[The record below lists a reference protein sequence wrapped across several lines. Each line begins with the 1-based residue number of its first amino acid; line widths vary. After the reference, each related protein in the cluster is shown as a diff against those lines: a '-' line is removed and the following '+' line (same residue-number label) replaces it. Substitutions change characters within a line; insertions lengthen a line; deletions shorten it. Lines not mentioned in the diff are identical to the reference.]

1 MAAGTIVVAHNSA
14 GPKEDIVVPH
24 KGVKT
29 GFLAETEDEYADC
42 LFNIY
47 TMNSRERAQMR
58 KAALEHTD
66 IFSQEKFDQNFIE
79 NFNSYCIGQYFKSG
93 DDAGDKKQD

>member
-24 KGVKT
+24 KGIKT
-29 GFLAETEDEYADC
+29 GFLAETEEQYAEC

-47 TMNSRERAQMR
+47 TMNSRERAQVR
-58 KAALEHTD
+58 KAAGEHIG
-66 IFSQEKFDQNFIE
+66 IFSQEKFEQNFID
-79 NFNSYCIGQYFKSG
+79 NFNSYCVTQYLSKP
-93 DDAGDKKQD
+93 DQQKKQN